1 MWSIWKE
8 RNSGIF
14 EGASVDYGD
23 LLLVV
28 GWRGAKWAIIR
39 EEFANLR
46 LDDIVYNREDC
57 LRCRVP

>member
-1 MWSIWKE
+1 M
-8 RNSGIF
+8 
-14 EGASVDYGD
+14 DYGD